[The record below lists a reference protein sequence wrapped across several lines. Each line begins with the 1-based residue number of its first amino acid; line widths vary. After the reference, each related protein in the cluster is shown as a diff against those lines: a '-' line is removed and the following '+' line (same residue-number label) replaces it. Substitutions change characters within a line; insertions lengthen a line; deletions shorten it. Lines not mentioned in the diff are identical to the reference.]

1 MAMTDFQLPGL
12 GENIKSGVVTK
23 ILVAVGDTVNAGQTV
38 LELETDKA
46 VLEVPSSLSGV
57 VSEILI
63 KQNQEAKVGQ
73 VIMKIDADAK
83 AAAKAQAPKKEEP
96 AAAPSE
102 PVQKPASAAAIPQRK
117 VPAAPIAQP
126 VAPIAPLPSIE
137 GRKEVAAAPSVRRF
151 AREIGIDINQV
162 PGTGPSGRI
171 SLEDVKAFSKA
182 LNSGLIRPSGGMTA
196 VLLPDFAKWGET
208 ERQAMNPVR
217 KKTAE
222 HLSYAW
228 QSIPHVTQFDKADIT
243 ELEKLRKKYAPK
255 VEKKGGKLTIT
266 PFILKVL
273 GAALKTFP
281 QFNSSVDM
289 ARNEIVLK
297 KYFNIGVAVD
307 TDRGLLVPV
316 IRDVHKK
323 SLIDVSVELTQI
335 AERARTRKTTLEEM
349 QGGTFTITNLGGIGG
364 TFFTPII
371 NSPEV
376 AILGISRST
385 VEQVYIDN
393 HFVPRLMLPLSLS
406 YDHRVIDGAD
416 GARFLRWVVEA
427 IQQPFLIELEG

>member
-1 MAMTDFQLPGL
+1 MALTEFQLPGL

-23 ILVAVGDTVNAGQTV
+23 ISVAVGDSVSTGQTV

-57 VSEILI
+57 VNEILI
-63 KQNQEAKVGQ
+63 KLNQEAKVGQ

-83 AAAKAQAPKKEEP
+83 AAAKPQAPKKEEP
-96 AAAPSE
+96 KTETKE
-102 PVQKPASAAAIPQRK
+102 PVHRPA
-117 VPAAPIAQP
+117 PATPIAQP
-126 VAPIAPLPSIE
+126 SVPIVPLPSIE

-162 PGTGPSGRI
+162 PGTGAGGRI

-182 LNSGLIRPSGGMTA
+182 LNSGLVRPSGGMSA

-316 IRDVHKK
+316 VRDVHKK

-427 IQQPFLIELEG
+427 IQQPFFN